1 MRQVL
6 QSRLALSRI
15 GPLRLGLLL
24 RLRTGERPCV
34 AGGRQLVP
42 VAPDVVSLLLVH
54 LPVQSVS
61 SMGPQMQRPLGSYVR
76 HPVSVRRGEKPLCNF
91 RRWKGDHPGGDL
103 DERWPGNELTGN
115 PWS

>member
-1 MRQVL
+1 MLPVI

-24 RLRTGERPCV
+24 RLRAGEWPCV
-34 AGGRQLVP
+34 AGSLSPRGLGD
-42 VAPDVVSLLLVH
+42 AVSLLLVY
-54 LPVQSVS
+54 LPVQSMS

-76 HPVSVRRGEKPLCNF
+76 HPVSVRRGEMSLCKF
-91 RRWKGDHPGGDL
+91 WRWKGDHPGGDL
-103 DERWPGNELTGN
+103 AERWPGNDLTGN